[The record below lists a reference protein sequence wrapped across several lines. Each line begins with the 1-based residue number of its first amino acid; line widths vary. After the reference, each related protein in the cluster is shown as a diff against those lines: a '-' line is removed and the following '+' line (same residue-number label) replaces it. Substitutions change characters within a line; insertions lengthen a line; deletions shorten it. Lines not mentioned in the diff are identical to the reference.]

1 MTALFYDND
10 KGQERQFISE
20 QWVILIIQYLLTMK
34 SERKYIYQ
42 ETFKNELE
50 RLYDCRRSI
59 KIDILGN

>member
-34 SERKYIYQ
+34 SEI
-42 ETFKNELE
+42 
-50 RLYDCRRSI
+50 
-59 KIDILGN
+59 